1 MSTGNPNRGLPGPLD
16 VIPSDRLTSSNSLSD
31 MEVVHEHGSYRILL
45 PKGYWLE
52 AEPGGS
58 GQEVRVRDGATV
70 YYVAAGFHPTSL
82 EVRRIVKE
90 VCEITDLGMDQRS
103 LQLGLLNAFLQIKA
117 GDGLLPTPI
126 SEIAAS
132 PSMHAE
138 LTGPRFV
145 RGTATVTM
153 GASKSF
159 KTIDHVRQGLA
170 QALGR
175 PIGTARAGTREP
187 FLHLLY
193 EDPVHKIS
201 NIGAAILRG
210 LNENLALPNNYYM
223 KHMRGVPLADALL
236 SLRKAHLAH
245 GYVAVAVDTLGQARG
260 ESGDVHTNTNRYF
273 AALSR
278 WSDEIA
284 FSTSDHIPRKAEES
298 SQGSY
303 HTLSTGRTEAI
314 ARRVLSQKIVGRGP
328 GFIIVQYMVNL
339 DNYGAAGRTWWERVS
354 FTTKDFVN
362 VDGSRTTV
370 YDKISFEEAT
380 DFAAKAKLKQE
391 DRALLFV
398 LEVNEAS
405 TTEIA
410 EHLGTSA
417 SNAGNVV
424 SRLSEDGYLNKGH
437 GNKKIPHAL
446 TREGQARAR
455 QLRSIQQSRGGSP

>member
-70 YYVAAGFHPTSL
+70 YYVAAGVPPDFVGSA
-82 EVRRIVKE
+82 EDRQK
-90 VCEITDLGMDQRS
+90 VCEIIDLGMDQRS

-245 GYVAVAVDTLGQARG
+245 GTSLWRSTPSANEG

-314 ARRVLSQKIVGRGP
+314 ARRVLSP
-328 GFIIVQYMVNL
+328 
-339 DNYGAAGRTWWERVS
+339 
-354 FTTKDFVN
+354 
-362 VDGSRTTV
+362 
-370 YDKISFEEAT
+370 
-380 DFAAKAKLKQE
+380 E
-391 DRALLFV
+391 DRRQGA
-398 LEVNEAS
+398 
-405 TTEIA
+405 
-410 EHLGTSA
+410 
-417 SNAGNVV
+417 
-424 SRLSEDGYLNKGH
+424 RLHHCSVH
-437 GNKKIPHAL
+437 GEP
-446 TREGQARAR
+446 R
-455 QLRSIQQSRGGSP
+455 

>member
-1 MSTGNPNRGLPGPLD
+1 M
-16 VIPSDRLTSSNSLSD
+16 
-31 MEVVHEHGSYRILL
+31 
-45 PKGYWLE
+45 
-52 AEPGGS
+52 
-58 GQEVRVRDGATV
+58 
-70 YYVAAGFHPTSL
+70 
-82 EVRRIVKE
+82 
-90 VCEITDLGMDQRS
+90 
-103 LQLGLLNAFLQIKA
+103 
-117 GDGLLPTPI
+117 
-126 SEIAAS
+126 
-132 PSMHAE
+132 
-138 LTGPRFV
+138 
-145 RGTATVTM
+145 
-153 GASKSF
+153 
-159 KTIDHVRQGLA
+159 
-170 QALGR
+170 
-175 PIGTARAGTREP
+175 
-187 FLHLLY
+187 
-193 EDPVHKIS
+193 
-201 NIGAAILRG
+201 
-210 LNENLALPNNYYM
+210 
-223 KHMRGVPLADALL
+223 
-236 SLRKAHLAH
+236 
-245 GYVAVAVDTLGQARG
+245 
-260 ESGDVHTNTNRYF
+260 
-273 AALSR
+273 
-278 WSDEIA
+278 
-284 FSTSDHIPRKAEES
+284 
-298 SQGSY
+298 
-303 HTLSTGRTEAI
+303 STGRTEAI

-370 YDKISFEEAT
+370 YDKISFEEAA

>member
-1 MSTGNPNRGLPGPLD
+1 
-16 VIPSDRLTSSNSLSD
+16 
-31 MEVVHEHGSYRILL
+31 
-45 PKGYWLE
+45 
-52 AEPGGS
+52 
-58 GQEVRVRDGATV
+58 
-70 YYVAAGFHPTSL
+70 
-82 EVRRIVKE
+82 
-90 VCEITDLGMDQRS
+90 MDQRS

-236 SLRKAHLAH
+236 SLRSLKAHACPRVRRCGGRH
-245 GYVAVAVDTLGQARG
+245 PRPSEGG
-260 ESGDVHTNTNRYF
+260 EWGCSYEHEPILRC
-273 AALSR
+273 L
-278 WSDEIA
+278 
-284 FSTSDHIPRKAEES
+284 ES
-298 SQGSY
+298 
-303 HTLSTGRTEAI
+303 L
-314 ARRVLSQKIVGRGP
+314 VGRDCVLNLGP
-328 GFIIVQYMVNL
+328 
-339 DNYGAAGRTWWERVS
+339 
-354 FTTKDFVN
+354 
-362 VDGSRTTV
+362 
-370 YDKISFEEAT
+370 
-380 DFAAKAKLKQE
+380 
-391 DRALLFV
+391 
-398 LEVNEAS
+398 
-405 TTEIA
+405 
-410 EHLGTSA
+410 HP
-417 SNAGNVV
+417 
-424 SRLSEDGYLNKGH
+424 SE
-437 GNKKIPHAL
+437 
-446 TREGQARAR
+446 
-455 QLRSIQQSRGGSP
+455 S